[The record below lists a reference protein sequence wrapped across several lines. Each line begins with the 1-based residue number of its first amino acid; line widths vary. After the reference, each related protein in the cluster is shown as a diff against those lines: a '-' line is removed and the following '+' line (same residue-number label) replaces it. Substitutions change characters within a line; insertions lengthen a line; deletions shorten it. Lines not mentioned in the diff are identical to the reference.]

1 MPQGAVPRRYAEAAF
16 ALAREQGKLDRWK
29 ADLRM
34 AQGVLSA
41 PNVLALLADP
51 NVSEAHKRQVID
63 SQFPVALDPN
73 VRNLLY
79 LLADRGRIT
88 SLARVVDEFVEF
100 ANREQG
106 IVVAD
111 VTTAI
116 PLDARGQ
123 QAVAE
128 RLKRLAGAKQV
139 EVRASVDPAILGGI
153 VARIGDEL
161 YDGSVRTQLTQL
173 AERIS

>member
-34 AQGVLSA
+34 AEGVLSD

-51 NVSEAHKRQVID
+51 NVSPEHKRQVID
-63 SQFPVALDPN
+63 SQFTVDVDPN
-73 VRNLLY
+73 VRKLLY

-88 SLARVVDEFVEF
+88 SLARVVGEFVEM

-106 IVVAD
+106 IVVAA
-111 VTTAI
+111 VTTAV
-116 PLDARGQ
+116 PLDAKAQ

-139 EVRASVDPAILGGI
+139 EVRNSVDPAILGGI
-153 VARIGDEL
+153 IARIGDEL

>member
-1 MPQGAVPRRYAEAAF
+1 MRKPLSHWRASR
-16 ALAREQGKLDRWK
+16 GKLDRWK

-34 AQGVLSA
+34 AEGVLSD

-51 NVSEAHKRQVID
+51 NMSPEHKRQVID
-63 SQFPVALDPN
+63 RPSPWMWIPVCATCSICWPTAAGS
-73 VRNLLY
+73 RRWR
-79 LLADRGRIT
+79 AWSRSSWRWPIA
-88 SLARVVDEFVEF
+88 SRASWSPR
-100 ANREQG
+100 
-106 IVVAD
+106 
-111 VTTAI
+111 VTTAV
-116 PLDARGQ
+116 PLDAKGQ

-139 EVRASVDPAILGGI
+139 ELRNSVDPAILGGI
-153 VARIGDEL
+153 IARIGDEL

>member
-1 MPQGAVPRRYAEAAF
+1 MPQGAAPRRYAEAAF

-29 ADLRM
+29 TDLRM
-34 AQGVLSA
+34 AEGVLSD
-41 PNVLALLADP
+41 PNVLAMLADP
-51 NVSEAHKRQVID
+51 NVSPEHKRQVID
-63 SQFPVALDPN
+63 SRLTVALDPG

-88 SLARVVDEFVEF
+88 SLARVVQEFVEL

-106 IVVAD
+106 IVVAA
-111 VTTAI
+111 VTTAV

-139 EVRASVDPAILGGI
+139 ELHNSVDPAILGGI
-153 VARIGDEL
+153 IARIGDEL